1 MKKQI
6 STLIPIVVLAI
17 VVAFLGYR
25 LFLVDQGQRADMI
38 PSVQMDKPAPM
49 IALPP
54 LLEGGAPLSSDLY
67 KGRFALVNFFAS
79 WCGPCAVEHP
89 YLMQLSKRSDIVLVG
104 VNYKDPNGR
113 EWIMRH
119 GDPYAAI
126 GVDAKGAA
134 TIDFGVY
141 GLPETFLIDRE
152 GIIRARYAGPLTKK
166 IWAEKFE
173 PILRPATP

>member
-1 MKKQI
+1 MKKQF

-25 LFLVDQGQRADMI
+25 LFLVDQGQRPDMI
-38 PSVQMDKPAPM
+38 PSVQMGKPAPP
-49 IALPP
+49 ISLPP
-54 LLEGGAPLSSDLY
+54 LLEGGTPLSSDLY
-67 KGRFALVNFFAS
+67 SGRFALVNFFAS

-104 VNYKDPNGR
+104 VNYKDQNGR
-113 EWIMRH
+113 EWIAKH
-119 GDPYAAI
+119 GNPYAAI
-126 GVDAKGAA
+126 GADTEGVA

-152 GIIRARYAGPLTKK
+152 GIIRTRHAGALTKDV
-166 IWAEKFE
+166 WAEKFE
-173 PILRPATP
+173 PIIRAATP